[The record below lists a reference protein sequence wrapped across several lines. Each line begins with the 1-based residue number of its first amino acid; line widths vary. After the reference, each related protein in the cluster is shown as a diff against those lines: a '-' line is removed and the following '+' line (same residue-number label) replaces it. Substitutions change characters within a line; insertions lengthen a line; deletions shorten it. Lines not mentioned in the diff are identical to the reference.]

1 MTLSP
6 AFRPSST
13 SHLSPTVR
21 LTLTGRTSTLLSLP
35 TTIAVVSPFG
45 SRAMPCIGTSTASLR
60 TPPPITARTYMPGIS
75 RPSGL
80 STFTRR
86 PKLPVVGSTLTS
98 ENSSVPLCSKV
109 LPSSIRML
117 TGRVWLS
124 CRRPAASSRRSCSS
138 SAEDWVRS
146 T

>member
-75 RPSGL
+75 TPSGL
-80 STFTRR
+80 GTTARS
-86 PKLPVVGSTLTS
+86 V
-98 ENSSVPLCSKV
+98 SVPVLSLTITPENCS
-109 LPSSIRML
+109 
-117 TGRVWLS
+117 
-124 CRRPAASSRRSCSS
+124 RPRWA
-138 SAEDWVRS
+138 
-146 T
+146 